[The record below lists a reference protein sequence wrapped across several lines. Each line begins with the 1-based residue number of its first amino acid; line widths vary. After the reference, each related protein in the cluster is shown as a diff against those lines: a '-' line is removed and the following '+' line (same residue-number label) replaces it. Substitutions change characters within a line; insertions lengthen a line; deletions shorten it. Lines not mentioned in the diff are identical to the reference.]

1 MAKTTTS
8 TEVKQRWE
16 KENYSRYVVRLRKD
30 TDAELIDLIEARKEA
45 GENTTEIFRDALEKL
60 KNEG

>member
-30 TDAELIDLIEARKEA
+30 TDAELIDLIEARKQA

>member
-16 KENYSRYVVRLRKD
+16 NANYSRYAVRLRKD
-30 TDAELIDLIEARKEA
+30 TDQHLIDMVEKKKAE
-45 GENTTEIFRDALEKL
+45 GMNTSDIFREALEKL
-60 KNEG
+60 KSEG